1 MSEDPSDRKIAP
13 QPICLLTPFATSFHS
28 RSGMS
33 KLMDTAHC
41 QYVACRSLYFVASF
55 INSMSPVRSL
65 MAFNSLTTDN
75 VVYYM
80 DMVENV
86 SLFDIVAK
94 GLDVDQNRTSYEG

>member
-1 MSEDPSDRKIAP
+1 M
-13 QPICLLTPFATSFHS
+13 
-28 RSGMS
+28 
-33 KLMDTAHC
+33 
-41 QYVACRSLYFVASF
+41 ASF